1 VRGIPEGA
9 SLNDAA
15 PTAVRIQHGDEIMK
29 LRSKVFAFTLAV
41 TLTLLAAAGMP
52 YGPIGLVA
60 AARAPQAA
68 GTAKITF
75 RGVEYFLRASQG
87 KGYEFRPSGQ
97 DDPATF
103 TDSLTLDL
111 YPAAHDEEALAT
123 ITSRIRAIAENAK
136 GTILPAT
143 VSASGK
149 STSEHFFA
157 AVVPTAHGADFDA
170 IRVVLVDK
178 QAVGV
183 FYTHRSYGQSAV
195 DATSEWAK
203 KNAAEVEKQLLQF
216 DTAHAVSSAKG
227 SASPSPAA
235 DEAGLPAGTIK
246 KGTLT
251 SPQLMRDTMQGVVGK
266 VGTLG
271 CDKIEDVTRYVVTP
285 FSGAPR
291 SRQWR
296 EKWMVKGCGKQYPV
310 DIDFKED
317 GAGGADWAIRN

>member
-1 VRGIPEGA
+1 
-9 SLNDAA
+9 
-15 PTAVRIQHGDEIMK
+15 MK
-29 LRSKVFAFTLAV
+29 RRSKSFAFALAATATV
-41 TLTLLAAAGMP
+41 LAAAGMP
-52 YGPIGLVA
+52 YGPTGLVA

-68 GTAKITF
+68 PMPKITF
-75 RGVEYFLRASQG
+75 RGTEYFLRAPQG
-87 KGYEFRPSGQ
+87 NTYEFRPAGQ
-97 DDPATF
+97 DDPSTF

-111 YPAAHDEEALAT
+111 YPAAHDEEALTT
-123 ITSRIRAIAENAK
+123 ITGRVRAIAEGAK
-136 GTILPAT
+136 ATILPTT
-143 VSASGK
+143 VSASGQP
-149 STSEHFFA
+149 TGAHFFA
-157 AVVPTAHGADFDA
+157 AVVPTTHGADFDA

-195 DATSEWAK
+195 DATSNWAK
-203 KNAAEVEKQLLQF
+203 KNAADVEQQLLRF
-216 DTAHAVSSAKG
+216 DAAHAVSSAKG
-227 SASPSPAA
+227 STAPPPVA
-235 DEAGLPAGTIK
+235 DNADLPAGTIK

-271 CDKIEDVTRYVVTP
+271 CGKIEDVTRYVVTP